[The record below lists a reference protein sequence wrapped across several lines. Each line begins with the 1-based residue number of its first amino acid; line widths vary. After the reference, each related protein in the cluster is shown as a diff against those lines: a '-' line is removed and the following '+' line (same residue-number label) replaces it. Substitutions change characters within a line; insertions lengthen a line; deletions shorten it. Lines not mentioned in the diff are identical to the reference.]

1 MSDLRQPRSRG
12 RIRYS
17 GVFWLYLVRLRH
29 RWPQELLAVVGIT
42 VGVALLFA
50 SQVASTS
57 LSGPVKNLTSGVVG
71 NSQLQLVARSP
82 DGFPQSIDDAVR
94 NLPGVRISAPVLQA
108 QANLVGSKGSRG
120 VTVFGADPR
129 VVKLRGSLLQGFTDD
144 DVAQQ
149 QAAVVPKPIAR
160 AIGVR
165 FGDKPRLQING
176 RSIPIQIGTA
186 DRDEIGALS
195 GTSLVL
201 APLKYLQSLTGLKGQ
216 ISRILVEVEP
226 GQLATARAGLE
237 RVAAGRMNVVSADH
251 ELRMFEGASSPTNQ
265 ATTSFSVLSALVGF
279 LFAFCAMLVTAADR
293 RTFAI
298 GLRMSGYHPWQ
309 VTRMLLVDAV
319 ALGAVSV
326 VAGLALGDTLSR
338 HGFGS
343 DVGFL
348 GGAFP
353 IGDERIVSWSS
364 IAIAAAGGMFAA
376 ALGVLAPLRGSI
388 FARNP
393 RRELADPRNDR
404 RRVTRG
410 VLGVAGIA
418 CVAVAVVVT
427 VDAPEKVIIGL
438 VVLTLGLAL
447 LLPMILDATTWALL
461 VGSRQTRR
469 GWVPAVEL
477 ALRQLRAPEWRV
489 RSLAITL
496 TGAVAV
502 FGSVSLQGARSN
514 LQSGLDRVAVGLNSG
529 ADVWV
534 SPFSA
539 GDVLATQP
547 FEPSRAA
554 ALSRL
559 PAVRSVGLFRGGFL
573 DVADRRVMVMAPPTA
588 TEEPI
593 PSGQILEGDERR
605 ASARVR
611 RGGWATV
618 SRALADRLGVRV
630 GDEFTLPSPEPA
642 VLRVAAITTNL
653 GWPAGAILLNAD
665 DHASGWRSQAVTA
678 YAIRLAPGVPPDVGR
693 ADVSR
698 ALRQSTTL
706 RVETRS
712 ERVERQRES
721 ARSGLARLSQIATL
735 TLVAAVLAMAAA
747 IAGLLWQHRRTV
759 ARQKLDG
766 HETPRMWGAL
776 FVEAGTLVIT
786 GCLAGA
792 VFALLGQ
799 VLCTR
804 GGAAVTGF
812 PVVPGI
818 RFDIVAWSTAS
829 VVLASLAVVALPG
842 YLVARARPSLRD

>member
-1 MSDLRQPRSRG
+1 M
-12 RIRYS
+12 
-17 GVFWLYLVRLRH
+17 
-29 RWPQELLAVVGIT
+29 VGIA

-82 DGFPQSIDDAVR
+82 DGFPQSINRAVR
-94 NLPGVRISAPVLQA
+94 DLPGVRIAAPVLQA
-108 QANLVGSKGSRG
+108 QANLVGPKGSRG
-120 VTVFGADPR
+120 VMVFGADPR

-149 QAAVVPKPIAR
+149 RAVVVPKPIAQ

-176 RSIPIQIGTA
+176 RSIAVQTGTA

-201 APLKYLQSLTGLKGQ
+201 APLKYLQSLTGLRGRLT
-216 ISRILVEVEP
+216 RILVEVEP

-237 RVAAGRMNVVSADH
+237 RVAAGRMNVVPADH
-251 ELRMFEGASSPTNQ
+251 DLRMFDSASSPTNQ

-293 RTFAI
+293 RALAI

-326 VAGLALGDTLSR
+326 VLGLALGDALSR
-338 HGFGS
+338 HGFRS

-353 IGDERIVSWSS
+353 VGDERIVTWSS
-364 IAIAAAGGMFAA
+364 IAIAAVGGMLAA

-393 RRELADPRNDR
+393 RRELADPVDR
-404 RRVTRG
+404 RPGARG
-410 VLGVAGIA
+410 VLGVAGIS
-418 CVAVAVVVT
+418 CLAVAVFVT

-438 VVLTLGLAL
+438 VVLTLSLAL
-447 LLPMILDATTWALL
+447 LLPMILDAATWALL
-461 VGSRQTRR
+461 WGSRQTKR

-489 RSLAITL
+489 RSLAIAL
-496 TGAVAV
+496 TGAIAV

-573 DVADRRVMVMAPPTA
+573 DVADRRVMVMAPPIA
-588 TEEPI
+588 TERPI
-593 PSGQILEGDERR
+593 PSGQILDGDERR
-605 ASARVR
+605 ASARIR

-630 GDEFTLPSPEPA
+630 GEEFTLPSPEPT
-642 VLRVAAITTNL
+642 VMRVAAITTNL
-653 GWPAGAILLNAD
+653 GWPAGAILINAD
-665 DHASGWRSQAVTA
+665 DHARSWRSQAVTA

-698 ALRQSTTL
+698 ALGKNATL
-706 RVETRS
+706 RVETHS
-712 ERVERQRES
+712 ERVQRQRES

-776 FVEAGTLVIT
+776 FVEAGTLVVT

-812 PVVPGI
+812 PVVSGV
-818 RFDIVAWSTAS
+818 RLDIVAWSTAS

-842 YLVARARPSLRD
+842 FLVARVRPSLRD